1 MLSRRVSVG
10 MMAAMALAAAGLA
23 GSAVVPSTAA
33 GQKAVMQQ
41 AGRRFE
47 FRRQNLWGGGTAWD
61 NGRRFGR
68 GWTNRHQQRLARKKR
83 NQARHRRACRG

>member
-1 MLSRRVSVG
+1 MFSRRIGLV
-10 MMAAMALAAAGLA
+10 AALTMGAALAAVAGMGPTVA
-23 GSAVVPSTAA
+23 G

-61 NGRRFGR
+61 SGRRFRR
-68 GWTNRHQQRLARKKR
+68 GWSVAHGKRLARKAR